1 VTVEVRVASPLLFQC
16 FVKGVLMKRTMT
28 TAGLSA
34 LAVSAMLVTGC
45 NKESSQT
52 APVASESGGAAS
64 KAPESGAQAD
74 KNDQALVRVIDAAPD
89 AAALEVTADKNPVFT
104 RVEYKDVTPYKALP
118 ANFDDFAVKLAG
130 QDAAAPLAENSE
142 SIMSGRHYTLVIFP
156 DAPAAKTDAQ
166 RAEGEKTVAEKKLA
180 IDVIADDLQPPSAG
194 KARVRV
200 INAAAGTDDIEVFLR
215 GQKDALFN
223 DVDFKEAIAY
233 KEVDPVKTTLEWRTA
248 ESLLNTVNPKTGDRT
263 MGEPPAPAARADRA
277 DADRADR
284 ADRAAGIDA
293 QPGKV
298 LGTHSINLEAGKSYT
313 IVIVGKADGAKPRFE
328 TIVVEDT
335 VPPPAVTN

>member
-1 VTVEVRVASPLLFQC
+1 
-16 FVKGVLMKRTMT
+16 MKRTMT

-45 NKESSQT
+45 NKESKQT
-52 APVASESGGAAS
+52 APVASESGGTAS
-64 KAPESGAQAD
+64 KAPESGQQAD

-104 RVEYKDVTPYKALP
+104 RVEYKEVTPYKALP
-118 ANFDDFAVKLAG
+118 ANFDDFAVKAAG
-130 QDAAAPLAENSE
+130 QDSATPLAENSE

-156 DAPAAKTDAQ
+156 EKDAT
-166 RAEGEKTVAEKKLA
+166 AEKKVT
-180 IDVIADDLQPPSAG
+180 IDVIADDLQPPTEG
-194 KARVRV
+194 RARVRV
-200 INAAAGTDDIEVFLR
+200 INAAAGTDDLEVYLR
-215 GQKDALFN
+215 GQKDALFS

-233 KEVDPVKTTLEWRTA
+233 KEVDPARTTIEWRVA

-263 MGEPPAPAARADRA
+263 GEASAAAPAARADRA
-277 DADRADR
+277 DADHKDR
-284 ADRAAGIDA
+284 ADRGANIDA

-298 LGTHSINLEAGKSYT
+298 LGTHALNLEAGKSYT
-313 IVIVGKADGAKPRFE
+313 IVIAGMANGTTHKLE

-335 VPPPAVTN
+335 VPAPAVTN

>member
-1 VTVEVRVASPLLFQC
+1 
-16 FVKGVLMKRTMT
+16 MKRTMT

-34 LAVSAMLVTGC
+34 LAVSAMLVAGC
-45 NKESSQT
+45 NKESNQA
-52 APVASESGGAAS
+52 APVASKSGGS
-64 KAPESGAQAD
+64 TSTAPESGKAA
-74 KNDQALVRVIDAAPD
+74 NENEQALVRVIS
-89 AAALEVTADKNPVFT
+89 AAADAPAVEVTADKNPVFT

-118 ANFDDFAVKLAG
+118 ANFDDFAVKAAG
-130 QDAAAPLAENSE
+130 QESAAPLAENSE
-142 SIMSGRHYTLVIFP
+142 SIMSGRHYTLVIYP
-156 DAPAAKTDAQ
+156 DAPASKVDATSDAP
-166 RAEGEKTVAEKKLA
+166 RAEGEKKLA
-180 IDVIADDLQPPSAG
+180 LDVIADDLQAPSAG

-215 GQKDALFN
+215 GQKDALFD

-248 ESLLNTVNPKTGDRT
+248 ESLLNTANPKTGER
-263 MGEPPAPAARADRA
+263 MAGEPPAPAARADRA

-284 ADRAAGIDA
+284 ADRTAAIDA

-298 LGTHSINLEAGKSYT
+298 LGTHTLNIEAGKSYT
-313 IVIVGKADGAKPRFE
+313 IVIAGKADGAKPRFE

-335 VPPPAVTN
+335 VPQPAVTN

>member
-1 VTVEVRVASPLLFQC
+1 M
-16 FVKGVLMKRTMT
+16 KGVAMKRTMR

-45 NKESSQT
+45 NRESKQT

-64 KAPESGAQAD
+64 KAPESGQQAD
-74 KNDQALVRVIDAAPD
+74 KNDQALVRVINAAPD

-104 RVEYKDVTPYKALP
+104 RVEYKEVTPYKALP
-118 ANFDDFAVKLAG
+118 ANFDDFAVKAAG
-130 QDAAAPLAENSE
+130 QDSATPLAENSE

-156 DAPAAKTDAQ
+156 EKDAT
-166 RAEGEKTVAEKKLA
+166 AEKKMA
-180 IDVIADDLQPPSAG
+180 IDVIADDLQTPSEG

-200 INAAAGTDDIEVFLR
+200 INAAAGTDDLEVHLR
-215 GQKDALFN
+215 GQKDALFS

-233 KEVDPVKTTLEWRTA
+233 KEVDPVKTTLEWRVA

-263 MGEPPAPAARADRA
+263 GEPPAPAARADRA
-277 DADRADR
+277 DADRTDR
-284 ADRAAGIDA
+284 ADRKDAIDA

-298 LGTHSINLEAGKSYT
+298 LGTHALNLEAGKSYT
-313 IVIVGKADGAKPRFE
+313 IVIAGMANGSKHKLE

-335 VPPPAVTN
+335 VPPQRPAVTN

>member
-1 VTVEVRVASPLLFQC
+1 
-16 FVKGVLMKRTMT
+16 MKRTMT

-34 LAVSAMLVTGC
+34 LAISAMLVSGC
-45 NKESSQT
+45 NRESKQT

-64 KAPESGAQAD
+64 KAPESGAQAS
-74 KNDQALVRVIDAAPD
+74 KNEQALVRVIDAAPD
-89 AAALEVTADKNPVFT
+89 AAALEVIADKNPVFT

-118 ANFDDFAVKLAG
+118 ANFDDFAVKAAG

-156 DAPAAKTDAQ
+156 DTPAAKSDAP
-166 RAEGEKTVAEKKLA
+166 RADGEKAEKKVA
-180 IDVIADDLQPPSAG
+180 IDVIADDLQMPSEG

-215 GQKDALFN
+215 GQKDALFS
-223 DVDFKEAIAY
+223 DVDFKEAIDY
-233 KEVDPVKTTLEWRTA
+233 KEVDPVKATLEWRTA
-248 ESLLNTVNPKTGDRT
+248 ESLLNSVNPKTGDRAS
-263 MGEPPAPAARADRA
+263 GAPASPAARADRA

-284 ADRAAGIDA
+284 ADRAANIDA

-298 LGTHSINLEAGKSYT
+298 LGTHALNLEAGKSYT

-335 VPPPAVTN
+335 VPPQPAATN

>member
-1 VTVEVRVASPLLFQC
+1 
-16 FVKGVLMKRTMT
+16 MKRTMT

-45 NKESSQT
+45 SKEPKQT
-52 APVASESGGAAS
+52 APVASQSGGS
-64 KAPESGAQAD
+64 SSTAPESGKAA
-74 KNDQALVRVIDAAPD
+74 KENEQALVRVIDAAPD
-89 AAALEVTADKNPVFT
+89 AAALEVIADKNPVFT

-130 QDAAAPLAENSE
+130 QDTAAPLAENSE
-142 SIMSGRHYTLVIFP
+142 SIMSGRHYTLVIYP
-156 DAPAAKTDAQ
+156 EAPTAASAAPAADTP
-166 RAEGEKTVAEKKLA
+166 RADNEKAEKKVA
-180 IDVIADDLQPPSAG
+180 IDVIADDLQPPAAG

-200 INAAAGTDDIEVFLR
+200 INAAAGTDDVEVFLR
-215 GQKDALFN
+215 GQKDALFD

-248 ESLLNTVNPKTGDRT
+248 ESLLNSANPKTGDRDRV
-263 MGEPPAPAARADRA
+263 AATN
-277 DADRADR
+277 
-284 ADRAAGIDA
+284 A

-298 LGTHSINLEAGKSYT
+298 LGTHVIDFEAGKSYT
-313 IVIVGKADGAKPRFE
+313 IVIAGLANGTKHKFE

-335 VPPPAVTN
+335 VPQPAVTN

>member
-1 VTVEVRVASPLLFQC
+1 
-16 FVKGVLMKRTMT
+16 MKRTMT

-64 KAPESGAQAD
+64 KAPESGAQAN
-74 KNDQALVRVIDAAPD
+74 KNEQALVRVIDAAPD
-89 AAALEVTADKNPVFT
+89 AAPLEVTADKNSVFT

-118 ANFDDFAVKLAG
+118 ANFDDFAVKAAG

-156 DAPAAKTDAQ
+156 DVPTARMDAAPPADA
-166 RAEGEKTVAEKKLA
+166 EKGEKSEKAERKVAIEL
-180 IDVIADDLQPPSAG
+180 IADDLQPPSAG

-200 INAAAGTDDIEVFLR
+200 INAVAGTDDVEVFLR
-215 GQKDALFN
+215 GQKDALFS
-223 DVDFKEAIAY
+223 DVDFKETIAY

-263 MGEPPAPAARADRA
+263 TGQPAAPAARADG
-277 DADRADR
+277 
-284 ADRAAGIDA
+284 AASTDA

-298 LGTHSINLEAGKSYT
+298 LGTHSLNLEAGKSYT
-313 IVIVGKADGAKPRFE
+313 IVIAGKTDGARQRFE
-328 TIVVEDT
+328 TILVEDT
-335 VPPPAVTN
+335 VPQPAVTN

>member
-1 VTVEVRVASPLLFQC
+1 
-16 FVKGVLMKRTMT
+16 MKRTMT
-28 TAGLSA
+28 TTGLSA
-34 LAVSAMLVTGC
+34 LAVSVLLVTGC
-45 NKESSQT
+45 NKESNQT

-64 KAPESGAQAD
+64 KAPESGAQAN
-74 KNDQALVRVIDAAPD
+74 KNDQALVRVIGAAPD
-89 AAALEVTADKNPVFT
+89 AAALEVTADKNPVFA

-118 ANFDDFAVKLAG
+118 ANFDDFAVRTAG

-156 DAPAAKTDAQ
+156 DAAAKSDAPA
-166 RAEGEKTVAEKKLA
+166 AEGETGVKVEKKVA
-180 IDVIADDLQPPSAG
+180 IDMIADDLQPPSAG

-200 INAAAGTDDIEVFLR
+200 INAAIGTDDIEVFLR
-215 GQKDALFN
+215 GQKDALFD

-233 KEVDPVKTTLEWRTA
+233 KEIDPVKTTLEWRMA
-248 ESLLNTVNPKTGDRT
+248 ESLLNTANPKTGDRVT
-263 MGEPPAPAARADRA
+263 GEPAAPAARADRA

-284 ADRAAGIDA
+284 ADRTAGIDA

-298 LGTHSINLEAGKSYT
+298 LGTHSINFEAGKSYT
-313 IVIVGKADGAKPRFE
+313 IVMIGKSHGAKPRFE

-335 VPPPAVTN
+335 VPEPAVTN